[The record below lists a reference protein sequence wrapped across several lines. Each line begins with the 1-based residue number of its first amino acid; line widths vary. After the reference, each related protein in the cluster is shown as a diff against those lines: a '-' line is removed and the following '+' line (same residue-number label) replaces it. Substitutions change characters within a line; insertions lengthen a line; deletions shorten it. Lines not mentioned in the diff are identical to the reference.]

1 MLEGLSSS
9 QSLGRAGLGGGDATP
24 ILWGWGKGAASSWLG
39 QGPAGLLRRPHR
51 QYSRSMLAIS
61 SSSE

>member
-1 MLEGLSSS
+1 MLEGLGSS
-9 QSLGRAGLGGGDATP
+9 QSLGRAGLGGGGATP
-24 ILWGWGKGAASSWLG
+24 VLWGWGKGAASGWLG
-39 QGPAGLLRRPHR
+39 QEPAGLLWRPQP